1 MKPIPLVALCV
12 CLVATGSSAAQQFVP
27 PQESPSSG
35 AGIGIGLFGFG
46 SRLGVDFEGTNE
58 LIVSLTLD
66 AAHAFT
72 PQVRLRPS
80 FEIGIGDSLG
90 SYVGSLEL
98 MYRFTPDS
106 EIAVP
111 YVGFGLGLWSQQK
124 CARDPECPDLWA
136 QFALGF
142 ELRMRDQINWLL
154 EYHGENGLRKH
165 RFLIGLTTRRGG

>member
-1 MKPIPLVALCV
+1 MNRAVLVFALAMAGT
-12 CLVATGSSAAQQFVP
+12 LKAQQFVP
-27 PQESPSSG
+27 PEERSSASSG
-35 AGIGIGLFGFG
+35 IRVGLFGFG

-58 LIVSLTLD
+58 VIVSVTLD
-66 AAHAFT
+66 AADVFT

-80 FEIGIGDSLG
+80 LEIGIGDSLG

-111 YVGFGLGLWSQQK
+111 YVGFGLGMWFQQR
-124 CARDPECPDLWA
+124 CSGNPDCPDLWA

-154 EYHGENGLRKH
+154 EYHGENGLRRH

>member
-1 MKPIPLVALCV
+1 MIRGMAILVLA
-12 CLVATGSSAAQQFVP
+12 VAGTVEAQQFVP
-27 PQESPSSG
+27 PEEAPPSGSG
-35 AGIGIGLFGFG
+35 IRVGLFGFG

-58 LIVSLTLD
+58 VIVSVTLD
-66 AAHAFT
+66 GADLFT

-80 FEIGIGDSLG
+80 LEIGIGDSLG

-98 MYRFTPDS
+98 MYRFTPDT

-111 YVGFGLGLWSQQK
+111 YVGFGLGMWFQQR
-124 CARDPECPDLWA
+124 CSSNPNCPDLWA

-154 EYHGENGLRKH
+154 EYHGENGLRRH
-165 RFLIGLTTRRGG
+165 RFLVGLTTRRGR